1 MRHSKTAFA
10 AAMAFAVG
18 LSGTSVAAGDGMGV
32 AYKLGTG
39 QLASKGPSPALERTG
54 LEPEPKTAE
63 LPIKVGFTPTAMN
76 THYDIVIAG
85 AKQAIKDLG
94 GEGVIDLHIQAPTS
108 QSGIGQQMN
117 IVETWV
123 QRNYDVIT
131 MATANDQAM
140 MPMYERAA
148 EKGIPVFM
156 FNMPTAMSTNP
167 YFVSNVGYDQHEAGR
182 LIGLYVAETYGS
194 TPTNLVILEGLPG
207 VHNTQRLNG
216 FKEGL
221 GDTPNVKII
230 ASQPAGWV
238 RSEGQSVMENILT
251 AHPGAIDV
259 VWGMYDEMALGALA
273 AIKGRGADGIDII
286 GYDNT
291 PDAYAAISRGD
302 MHVTVDTAAKEMGY
316 NLIKAVYDYAVE
328 GKMVPKVINSEVVVW
343 DKSNIGTFNT
353 DNYVFVE

>member
-1 MRHSKTAFA
+1 MALGLGFA
-10 AAMAFAVG
+10 GAAMA
-18 LSGTSVAAGDGMGV
+18 GDLGA
-32 AYKLGTG
+32 AYKLDTG
-39 QLASKGPSPALERTG
+39 QLASKGPSPELARTG
-54 LEPEPKTAE
+54 QEPAPKQAE

-94 GEGVIDLHIQAPTS
+94 GESVIDLHIQAPTS

-148 EKGIPVFM
+148 KKGIPVFM

-167 YFVSNVGYDQHEAGR
+167 FFVSNVGYDQHEAGR
-182 LIGLYVAETYGS
+182 LIGLYVKETYGD

-207 VHNTQRLNG
+207 VHNTQRLTG

-251 AHPGAIDV
+251 AHPDDIDV

-273 AIKGRGADGIDII
+273 AIKGRGAEGIDII

-291 PDAYAAISRGD
+291 PDAYDAIKRGD

-316 NLIKAVYDYAVE
+316 NLIMAVHDYAVK
-328 GKMVPKVINSEVVVW
+328 GQMVDKVINSEVVVW
-343 DKSNIGTFNT
+343 DGGNIDAFDT